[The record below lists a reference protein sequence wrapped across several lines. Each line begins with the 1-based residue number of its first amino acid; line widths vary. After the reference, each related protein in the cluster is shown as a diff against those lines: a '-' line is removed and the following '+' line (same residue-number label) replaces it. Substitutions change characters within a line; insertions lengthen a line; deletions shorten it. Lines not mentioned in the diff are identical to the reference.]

1 MCNNILLIIF
11 LKYGNYIN
19 CVYVIYVICLIL
31 FNMTTIKF
39 VGEIKINK
47 NKKYKNNDNIFND
60 LYFKSIEISDL
71 INIDEYMFSCVLI
84 DSITL
89 KSVETIGRCAFYKC
103 CLKFVNL
110 PNTLTTIKY
119 GAFMGCYN
127 LTTINLPN
135 SLKYIGK
142 YAFSNDVMRL
152 ISIPIHISYIKNNT
166 LKNCTI
172 ILY

>member
-89 KSVETIGRCAFYKC
+89 KSVETIGRCAFYK
-103 CLKFVNL
+103 
-110 PNTLTTIKY
+110 
-119 GAFMGCYN
+119 
-127 LTTINLPN
+127 
-135 SLKYIGK
+135 
-142 YAFSNDVMRL
+142 
-152 ISIPIHISYIKNNT
+152 
-166 LKNCTI
+166 
-172 ILY
+172 